1 MFGCNAVSDTLLQA
15 VALPNKGVSVSCK
28 NVRLVV
34 RLKADSRRNLYSSET
49 MLLQPLDHAV
59 MPPQHSLRSS
69 KTTVRSRACR
79 TSVIYALTYS
89 SSGTLTTIPCLAA
102 SRSSRTATGESCGH
116 ALIVQQD
123 ALMSGRHLCTNVQQ
137 EPNAHTVKG
146 EHYASTTLSL
156 PRHQDKPNT
165 GTRQKMPAHRSRR
178 LLAAIFGL
186 NGSARSAAT
195 SGKLRLH
202 RVQKTAVVAPAV
214 VKLRQSRQSYQHL
227 KHHIMRCCLS
237 GTMSAMLR
245 MAFTPTAPPLAAVS
259 VCIGCVRNALRDS
272 CTGTKCLPMIGL
284 AETLPGVHIV
294 LARKFAN
301 ATVWKHITP

>member
-34 RLKADSRRNLYSSET
+34 RLKADSRINLYSSET

-79 TSVIYALTYS
+79 TSASYTPICS
-89 SSGTLTTIPCLAA
+89 RSGTLATTLCLAA
-102 SRSSRTATGESCGH
+102 SRSSHRAAGESCGPAPIAH
-116 ALIVQQD
+116 QD
-123 ALMSGRHLCTNVQQ
+123 ALMSGRQLCPGVQE
-137 EPNAHTVKG
+137 EPNAHIVKG

-272 CTGTKCLPMIGL
+272 CTGTKCVLRIVL
-284 AETLPGVHIV
+284 AGSLQGVHIV
-294 LARKFAN
+294 LARKYAN
-301 ATVWKHITP
+301 TTP